1 MSELV
6 LKPPVKD
13 KKDAA
18 SIFAQHWGGVWLSLP
33 LTYPLVTIF
42 ILSVSFYHFL
52 SMYIWGCEE
61 FRFALHRLVKGS
73 SFSISCYS
81 PFWNLLSSVDT
92 IGSFFLSLFLLIF
105 ILCYPLLLFFSLLFF
120 FLTSV
125 VCLTVFTPF
134 SVVVYIK
141 KDCQWCPY
149 RLYEGDSLWRRKI
162 CRSKRLKPHAHID
175 SFSCC

>member
-1 MSELV
+1 MRRPFSHSIEVVYGSRL
-6 LKPPVKD
+6 PP
-13 KKDAA
+13 
-18 SIFAQHWGGVWLSLP
+18 
-33 LTYPLVTIF
+33 TYPLVTIF

-61 FRFALHRLVKGS
+61 FRFALHRLVKGC

-92 IGSFFLSLFLLIF
+92 IGSLFSFFLSFFLFLFFAIH
-105 ILCYPLLLFFSLLFF
+105 YYFFSLLFF

-141 KDCQWCPY
+141 KDCQ
-149 RLYEGDSLWRRKI
+149 
-162 CRSKRLKPHAHID
+162 
-175 SFSCC
+175 